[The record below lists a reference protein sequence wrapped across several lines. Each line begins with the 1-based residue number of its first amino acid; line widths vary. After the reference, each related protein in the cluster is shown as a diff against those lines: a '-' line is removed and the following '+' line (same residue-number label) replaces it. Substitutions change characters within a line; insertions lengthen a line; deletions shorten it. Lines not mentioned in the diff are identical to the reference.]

1 MQVSVNSELQND
13 PIDPDNATF
22 NEEWFDWYEPEL
34 MDWKSSEYIFIGS
47 NDPSLGKNKKS
58 DTSAIINL
66 ALSTR
71 TGYMYVV
78 DASIEK
84 RKPDIII
91 EDVFEINRRLK
102 RDYSKG
108 FYKFGIETVQFQYF
122 FKDVMAQRSVEQ
134 GEYLPIE
141 EIQSLS
147 NKVLRIEALQPVIK
161 NKYLKFNREHKTLIK
176 QLTEFPMGKNDDGP
190 DALQM
195 AVQLAQSIK
204 GIVTNTKYK
213 SVIKRKFHIG
223 KGAY

>member
-1 MQVSVNSELQND
+1 
-13 PIDPDNATF
+13 
-22 NEEWFDWYEPEL
+22 
-34 MDWKSSEYIFIGS
+34 
-47 NDPSLGKNKKS
+47 
-58 DTSAIINL
+58 
-66 ALSTR
+66 
-71 TGYMYVV
+71 
-78 DASIEK
+78 
-84 RKPDIII
+84 
-91 EDVFEINRRLK
+91 
-102 RDYSKG
+102 
-108 FYKFGIETVQFQYF
+108 
-122 FKDVMAQRSVEQ
+122 MAQRSVEQ

-195 AVQLAQSIK
+195 AVQLAQNIK